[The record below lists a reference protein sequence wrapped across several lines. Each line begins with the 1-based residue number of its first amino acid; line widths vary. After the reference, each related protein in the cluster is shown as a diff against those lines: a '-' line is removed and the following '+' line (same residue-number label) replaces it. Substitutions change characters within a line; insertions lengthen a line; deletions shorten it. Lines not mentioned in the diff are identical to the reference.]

1 MLSPNAASVPP
12 PPDPMRR
19 LGSAVAFLGLLLL
32 TSCALTPPV
41 LGEAPG
47 VPPAAEGFTD
57 EDVAALLILGDD
69 ESDLGMST
77 VAQHREHFLASTPEV
92 EPASCRDSMAPLLLM
107 DRDAG
112 AEGTV
117 FRPPPLFRDA
127 PGADLV
133 VAQYAR
139 RFPSSVDAADFLS
152 ALREARA
159 SCPEF
164 GIPGDPPTTQTVI
177 DGDFAVDAVGFAF
190 DRTVTTGLPPA
201 TFEWVLVHGNVAIAL
216 DAAIL
221 DDDDRDVLDGLA
233 EEYAQRLT
241 E

>member
-1 MLSPNAASVPP
+1 
-12 PPDPMRR
+12 MRR
-19 LGSAVAFLGLLLL
+19 LGSAIAFLGLLLL

-41 LGEAPG
+41 LGGLPG
-47 VPPAAEGFTD
+47 DPPAAGAFSD
-57 EDVAALLILGDD
+57 EDVAALLLVNDP
-69 ESDLGMST
+69 ESDLGAST
-77 VAQHREHFLASTPEV
+77 VAAHREHFLASTPEV
-92 EPASCRDSMAPLLLM
+92 EPASCRDSMAPLLLL
-107 DRDAG
+107 DQDAG

-139 RFPSSVDAADFLS
+139 RFASPAAAAEFLS
-152 ALREARA
+152 ALRAARA
-159 SCPEF
+159 SCPEL

-190 DRTVTTGLPPA
+190 DRTVTTGQPPA

-216 DAAIL
+216 DAAII
-221 DDDDRDVLDGLA
+221 DDDDREVLDALA